1 MEVGM
6 VKKAK
11 LFKKKERKSRAE
23 VSEFLSQLSEKVANG
38 QVVLRQAHDDLVL
51 DLPHS
56 MGMKVKVTQK
66 EKRVKGTRH
75 KLTLTLTWTEG
86 DQQEPLALG

>member
-11 LFKKKERKSRAE
+11 LFKGKERKSRAE
-23 VSEFLSQLSEKVANG
+23 VSEFFAQLSEKVANG
-38 QVVLRQAHDDLVL
+38 QVILHQVHDDLVL

-66 EKRVKGTRH
+66 KKRVKGIRH

-86 DQQEPLALG
+86 DLEDPLALG

>member
-1 MEVGM
+1 MG
-6 VKKAK
+6 KKAK
-11 LFKKKERKSRAE
+11 LFKSKTHKNRAE
-23 VSEFLSQLSEKVANG
+23 VSEFLAQLSERVANG
-38 QVVLRQAHDDLVL
+38 QVILRQVHDDLVL
-51 DLPHS
+51 ELPHS

-86 DQQEPLALG
+86 DHEEPLALG

>member
-1 MEVGM
+1 M

-11 LFKKKERKSRAE
+11 LFTSKERKSRAE
-23 VSEFLSQLSEKVANG
+23 VSEFLAQLSEKVANG
-38 QVVLRQAHDDLVL
+38 QVILRQVHDDLVL

-66 EKRVKGTRH
+66 DKRAKGSRH

-86 DQQEPLALG
+86 DHEVPLAFG